1 MEVGWLIFSPLIC
14 MLLQANRVNSSPPNI
29 LLHIRERPQ
38 PVAGELKGKQ
48 ERGDGLRERGEGLR
62 ERGDF
67 ISHGDLIGRNRT

>member
-1 MEVGWLIFSPLIC
+1 

-48 ERGDGLRERGEGLR
+48 DRGQGLRGSWGEVGGVGGLFLM
-62 ERGDF
+62 E
-67 ISHGDLIGRNRT
+67 I